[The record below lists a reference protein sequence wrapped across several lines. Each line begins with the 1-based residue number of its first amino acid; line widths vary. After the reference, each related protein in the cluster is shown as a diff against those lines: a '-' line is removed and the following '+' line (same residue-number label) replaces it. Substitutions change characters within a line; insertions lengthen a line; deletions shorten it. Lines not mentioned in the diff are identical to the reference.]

1 MKNRIVIEKLNDGH
15 VIVDQQQ
22 LSNVALSGNAHQRKQ
37 AKLALQKGEIQ
48 QAWRK
53 VDRTIFR
60 SGVVEQMPAFPSGV
74 EILPF
79 GSAEIADIAGDNS
92 AVALEGADF
101 AQQMAWA
108 INKQN
113 AAFVVKP
120 PRRMRVVFVDEDEHI
135 ERSSHIDPLEY
146 L

>member
-37 AKLALQKGEIQ
+37 AKLALAKGEIQ

-60 SGVVEQMPAFPSGV
+60 SGVVEQMPAFPNNV

-79 GSAEIADIAGDNS
+79 GSAEIADIAAENE
-92 AVALEGADF
+92 AVAADSTCF
-101 AQQMAWA
+101 AFDIAEQIDA
-108 INKQN
+108 QN
-113 AAFVVKP
+113 ASFAVKP
-120 PRRMRVVFVDEDEHI
+120 PRKMRVVFVDAD
-135 ERSSHIDPLEY
+135 SGDPLEY